1 MLGLGRKK
9 ADSVVE
15 EVYAEFLL
23 PDGEGVKIK
32 RMNTKHLR
40 EVLELERII
49 FKDPWSEHSFRM
61 EIMNPTSFPMVAM
74 VQERVVGYS
83 VTWTAI
89 DEVHIA
95 NIAVSPLYRRRGIGE
110 SLLKII
116 LEEGIRRGFKVA
128 HLEVRKSNTPAINL
142 YEKFGFHRV
151 GIRRG
156 YYRDGEDA
164 ILMTK
169 ALG

>member
-1 MLGLGRKK
+1 MLGLNRKK
-9 ADSVVE
+9 TDSTAE

-23 PDGEGVKIK
+23 LDGERIEIK

-40 EVLELERII
+40 EVLELERMI

-61 EIMNPTSFPMVAM
+61 EIMNPASFPMVAM
-74 VQERVVGYS
+74 VRGKVVGYS

-95 NIAVSPLYRRRGIGE
+95 NIAVSPLYRRKGIGKG
-110 SLLKII
+110 LLKII
-116 LEEGIRRGFKVA
+116 LEEGIKRGFKVA
-128 HLEVRKSNTPAINL
+128 HLEVRKSNIPAINL
-142 YEKFGFHRV
+142 YEKFGFRKV

-164 ILMTK
+164 ILMAKT
-169 ALG
+169 LT